1 MKLRNKLSRRLAA
14 FLLCAMVT
22 VGALTMAAGA
32 AVSDVTAQLSPDVT
46 VTVDGAAQTFYNVN
60 GDEVHPILYS
70 GTTYLPVR
78 AIGELMGKNVNW
90 DASTRTVSLSGT
102 RTSGTVSG
110 TPDSGAAPASVTA
123 RLSPDV
129 TVTVDG
135 VTRSFTDAAGNTV
148 YPLLY
153 NGSVYLPIR
162 AIGSLMG
169 KSVSWDAAARTV
181 SLSGG
186 DSPLVTDA
194 DSFNNST
201 GTDLITEDRARE
213 IALAH
218 AGLTADQVSFVRAK
232 LDWDDGRQV
241 YDVEFY
247 TADYKEYDYEID
259 AASGEILSFA
269 YDAEHYAPS
278 SGSGTDTGD
287 YIGEA
292 EAKRI
297 ALAEVSGA
305 ADSDV
310 RYARLDWDD
319 GRAEYEVKIV
329 LGTTEYEFEIDA
341 VTGVILSR
349 DSDSIY
355 D

>member
-22 VGALTMAAGA
+22 VGRPDYGRRRRWQRRHRPALPGRHRHR
-32 AVSDVTAQLSPDVT
+32 
-46 VTVDGAAQTFYNVN
+46 GRHGQTFYNVN

-110 TPDSGAAPASVTA
+110 TPDSGAVPASVTA

-162 AIGSLMG
+162 AIGSAHGQERELG
-169 KSVSWDAAARTV
+169 RRRPHR
-181 SLSGG
+181 L
-186 DSPLVTDA
+186 PLRRRPP
-194 DSFNNST
+194 
-201 GTDLITEDRARE
+201 G
-213 IALAH
+213 H
-218 AGLTADQVSFVRAK
+218 
-232 LDWDDGRQV
+232 
-241 YDVEFY
+241 
-247 TADYKEYDYEID
+247 
-259 AASGEILSFA
+259 
-269 YDAEHYAPS
+269 
-278 SGSGTDTGD
+278 
-287 YIGEA
+287 
-292 EAKRI
+292 
-297 ALAEVSGA
+297 
-305 ADSDV
+305 
-310 RYARLDWDD
+310 
-319 GRAEYEVKIV
+319 
-329 LGTTEYEFEIDA
+329 
-341 VTGVILSR
+341 
-349 DSDSIY
+349 
-355 D
+355 

>member
-1 MKLRNKLSRRLAA
+1 MKLRNKLSRRLAP
-14 FLLCAMVT
+14 FLLCAV
-22 VGALTMAAGA
+22 VRGGALTMAAGA
-32 AVSDVTAQLSPDVT
+32 AGSDVTAQLSPDVT
-46 VTVDGAAQTFYNVN
+46 VTVDGTAQTFYNVN

-162 AIGSLMG
+162 AIGNLMG
-169 KSVSWDAAARTV
+169 KSVSWDAATRTV
-181 SLSGG
+181 SLSG
-186 DSPLVTDA
+186 DAPLVTDA

-201 GTDLITEDRARE
+201 GTGLITEDRARE
-213 IALAH
+213 IALTH
-218 AGLTADQVSFVRAK
+218 AGLTADQASFVRAK

-241 YDVEFY
+241 YDVKF
-247 TADYKEYDYEID
+247 
-259 AASGEILSFA
+259 
-269 YDAEHYAPS
+269 
-278 SGSGTDTGD
+278 
-287 YIGEA
+287 
-292 EAKRI
+292 
-297 ALAEVSGA
+297 
-305 ADSDV
+305 
-310 RYARLDWDD
+310 
-319 GRAEYEVKIV
+319 
-329 LGTTEYEFEIDA
+329 
-341 VTGVILSR
+341 
-349 DSDSIY
+349 
-355 D
+355 